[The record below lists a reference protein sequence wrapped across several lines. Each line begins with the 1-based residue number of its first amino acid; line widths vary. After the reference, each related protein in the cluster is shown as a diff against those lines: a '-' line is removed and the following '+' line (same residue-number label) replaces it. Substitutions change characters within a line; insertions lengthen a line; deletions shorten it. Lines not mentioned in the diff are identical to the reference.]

1 MPSGLSC
8 SYWWCI
14 DDRDGLHDLLLVG
27 LRAGS
32 VEVTNDRGHAGLV
45 AHGGGQVHGL
55 LGVILG
61 EAVECIGN
69 WLASRILY

>member
-14 DDRDGLHDLLLVG
+14 DDRNGLNNFLLVC
-27 LRAGS
+27 LRARS
-32 VEVTNDRGHAGLV
+32 VEVTDDRGHTGLV
-45 AHGGGQVHGL
+45 THGGGQVNGL

-61 EAVECIGN
+61 EAIQYKFN
-69 WLASRILY
+69 